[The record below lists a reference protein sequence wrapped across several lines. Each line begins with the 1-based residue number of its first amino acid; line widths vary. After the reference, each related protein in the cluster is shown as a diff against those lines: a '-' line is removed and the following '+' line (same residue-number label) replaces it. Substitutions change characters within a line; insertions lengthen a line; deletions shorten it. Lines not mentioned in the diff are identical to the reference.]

1 MQNRSNQKYSYSS
14 HPLFPSDKW
23 AGLSK
28 QGVELEGPGKR
39 ICYKKENRRGGL
51 KIFCVSVCLKQI
63 PFSSQI
69 KSESVHEERIQKGN
83 ILKYR
88 GGLSLIHPA
97 RCSRYTVLLS
107 LFHCSVT
114 AMKECYFW
122 VTELCFSLASVTPL
136 RLIISSELQIST
148 DPAKHLSTCS
158 TLRTYCVLGGFPQC
172 ELNAHFAGWTALYHN
187 YITSGREPY
196 SFPKGLLLSTI
207 SV

>member
-1 MQNRSNQKYSYSS
+1 MQNRSNQKYSYSP

-39 ICYKKENRRGGL
+39 ICYKKRKQKMRTENIL
-51 KIFCVSVCLKQI
+51 CFCLLEANPI
-63 PFSSQI
+63 PKPNLI
-69 KSESVHEERIQKGN
+69 RICPWRKNSKGN

-97 RCSRYTVLLS
+97 RCSRYTVFLS

-122 VTELCFSLASVTPL
+122 VTELCFSLGFCNTPTL
-136 RLIISSELQIST
+136 NYFIWTTDFHRSSK
-148 DPAKHLSTCS
+148 AFKHLLNFKNL
-158 TLRTYCVLGGFPQC
+158 LR
-172 ELNAHFAGWTALYHN
+172 
-187 YITSGREPY
+187 SGR
-196 SFPKGLLLSTI
+196 LSTMWIKHTLCWMDI
-207 SV
+207 SIP